1 MTDRPQEPGEQTAGV
16 NTRKLIEFIQR
27 LDGRKVW
34 KAERGIEEK
43 VKGSINFLSDTTK
56 QMQTF
61 VQSVRVLCK
70 VK

>member
-34 KAERGIEEK
+34 KAEKGIEEK
-43 VKGSINFLSDTTK
+43 VKGSINFLSDTTTK
-56 QMQTF
+56 QMKTF
-61 VQSVRVLCK
+61 VRGVCCVN
-70 VK
+70 